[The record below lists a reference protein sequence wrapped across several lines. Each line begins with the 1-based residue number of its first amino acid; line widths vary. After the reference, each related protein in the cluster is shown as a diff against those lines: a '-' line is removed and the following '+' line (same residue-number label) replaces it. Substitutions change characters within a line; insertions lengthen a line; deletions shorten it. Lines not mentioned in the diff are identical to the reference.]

1 MHTFEQQKSRHGKVD
16 PFTFFDVNKESPSL
30 LYIRVGAGRH
40 ISKGMI
46 GDLLDTPDPYISVY
60 VSCAAKKTR
69 KTKHFNNVVNPQWNE
84 ELRFHVPPLELRE
97 DDKIVISLMGT
108 VGSAFKPLR

>member
-1 MHTFEQQKSRHGKVD
+1 
-16 PFTFFDVNKESPSL
+16 
-30 LYIRVGAGRH
+30 
-40 ISKGMI
+40 MI

-69 KTKHFNNVVNPQWNE
+69 KTKHFNNIVNPNWNE
-84 ELRFHVPPLELRE
+84 ELRFHVPPLALRE

-108 VGSAFKPLR
+108 VVSSSFGHNSSLIERRETINKRQKLWR